1 VDLTQATAGRVGA
14 VAGLDPGSLVAP
26 AQPLQTQ
33 AAATAGGLTGSPWN
47 FDAAADLAR
56 GAATTAWIDP
66 YLHAEAPSA
75 AAGQASQFVG
85 RYMDPYLGQVVDA
98 TAADLDASDGR
109 VRAQQALQLAKSGA
123 FGGSGA
129 ALTQSLTEGELA
141 RARATAL
148 GQLRSQ
154 GYQSALGAAAGDA
167 DRATQAAIENAQ
179 LALQTR
185 QQQAQ
190 LGLSGQQQQL
200 AAGQA
205 LSGLSSAFDAD
216 RRADVATQLAAGD
229 ALRTVAQQQAEAPAV
244 TTQQIVAMLSGLPI
258 QLFTGQEQQGVQMSA
273 STSNTSSNSTR
284 TDVSHTDGAD
294 VKAEA
299 GFSWPH

>member
-1 VDLTQATAGRVGA
+1 VGEVGR
-14 VAGLDPGSLVAP
+14 LDPLTLVAP
-26 AQPLQTQ
+26 VQPLQTQ
-33 AAATAGGLTGSPWN
+33 AAATAAGLTASPWN

-56 GAATTAWIDP
+56 GAANTSWTDSFLNAP
-66 YLHAEAPSA
+66 PPSA

-98 TAADLDASDGR
+98 TSADLDASDGR
-109 VRAQQALQLAKSGA
+109 VRAQQALQLAKAGA

-141 RARATAL
+141 RARAAAL

-154 GYQSALGAAAGDA
+154 GYQTALSAATGDA
-167 DRATQAAIENAQ
+167 ERATQAAIADAQ
-179 LALQTR
+179 LALQAR

-190 LGLSGQQQQL
+190 LGLSAQQQQL

-205 LSGLSSAFDAD
+205 LAGLSSAFDAD
-216 RRADVATQLAAGD
+216 RRADIATQLGAGD
-229 ALRTVAQQQAEAPAV
+229 ALRGIAQQQAQAPAV

-258 QLFTGQEQQGVQMSA
+258 QLFTGQDQQGVQASA
-273 STSNTSSNSTR
+273 SNSATNSNTSRVGS
-284 TDVSHTDGAD
+284 SHTDGSSS
-294 VKAEA
+294 KAEV
-299 GFSWPH
+299 GFSWPL